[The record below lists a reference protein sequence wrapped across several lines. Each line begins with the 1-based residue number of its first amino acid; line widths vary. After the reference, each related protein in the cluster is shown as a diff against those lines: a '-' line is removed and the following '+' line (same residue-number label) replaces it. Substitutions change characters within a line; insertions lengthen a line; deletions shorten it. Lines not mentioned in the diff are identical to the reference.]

1 MRMRMMKA
9 STMDI
14 RKLGPND
21 GAALEAAVRAFGGFE
36 RRPAP
41 SFLADARNFAYVGFD
56 GETVVAFAWGGTLT
70 NPEGGEMLVLAGLH
84 VAEAVRMKKAGK
96 ELVDAFVGEGRAA
109 GLTRMWM
116 LTDAGH
122 RAAKLLYE
130 GAPDPGDA
138 KVDTPWWV
146 LG

>member
-1 MRMRMMKA
+1 
-9 STMDI
+9 
-14 RKLGPND
+14 
-21 GAALEAAVRAFGGFE
+21 V
-36 RRPAP
+36 
-41 SFLADARNFAYVGFD
+41 AYD
-56 GETVVAFAWGGTLT
+56 GETVVGFAWGSAVTH
-70 NPEGGEMLVLAGLH
+70 PEGGTILILAGLH
-84 VAEAVRMKKAGK
+84 VAEAVRTKKAGK
-96 ELVDAFVGEGRAA
+96 ELVDAFVADGRAA